1 MRNLRGLLLSLTLAV
16 AGMLPAPSMA
26 TDQIFLT
33 EDQAKEEIKQVVAM
47 IMRYHP
53 NPFAVTRKS
62 EFYRLADDLLTKSG
76 NVSIAEHYF
85 NLSSLLA
92 TTFDTHTQLHVTKET
107 PAFAAT
113 YPLRFRLFPEGLF
126 VIASDEHYL
135 PLLGKRVVQIG
146 DRDALAVMD
155 DLARFAFGEHELRRR
170 VYSESFLYLPET
182 YAALSLANVDGS
194 VDLVTED
201 EHANLVTV
209 KLKHS
214 WDKRPEDFAWDSLNP
229 FLPEE
234 LISIH
239 EDRSTEPPFYL
250 QHLDDNY
257 WFQFLEDGK
266 YMYLQVNLPF
276 KKEHG
281 ETPMEFHLN
290 WIHALHESEARV
302 LIIDLRNNPGGWINL
317 TTPIPG
323 LLAEEYFSHPTLEGV
338 AVLIGP
344 DTVSAGSVLAAQ
356 LEDAIRPVFIGA
368 PTGSAPNLYLEAES
382 QVLPHSKLEVSVSRE
397 ELITHSRADHRRF
410 IAPDLAKES
419 FFSDYVEGRD
429 SVLEAAKNI
438 NKETRRQAY
447 SGSSPY
453 SPWDR
458 SSQTLAGSPIQG
470 R

>member
-182 YAALSLANVDGS
+182 Y
-194 VDLVTED
+194 
-201 EHANLVTV
+201 
-209 KLKHS
+209 
-214 WDKRPEDFAWDSLNP
+214 AWDSLNP

-447 SGSSPY
+447 SGSSSY